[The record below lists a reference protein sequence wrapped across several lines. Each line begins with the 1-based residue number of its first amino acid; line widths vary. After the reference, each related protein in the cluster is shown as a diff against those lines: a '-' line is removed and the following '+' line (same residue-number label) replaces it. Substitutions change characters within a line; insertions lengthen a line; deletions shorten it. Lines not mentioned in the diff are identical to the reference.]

1 MNIILFD
8 DPILRT
14 NLLPLT
20 FTRPISEIRIGIL
33 KISEKW
39 SKRLQTNIF
48 YLTESYLQEK
58 YLDVDTDD
66 DHLYINGALFP
77 NESLIQAIM
86 GLKSGEVLTNG
97 SQYLAFKATG
107 RYKNA
112 NLLMTVME
120 KMRHV
125 EFEGKAD
132 MIHYPWEIFQKN
144 RNQIIADYQLITA
157 GRKSEKIADKYTK
170 VYGKQHIFIEEG
182 ANIKASVL
190 NAEEGVIYIGKNA
203 VIQEG
208 SLIRGAFALC
218 EGATLNMGAK
228 IKGDTT
234 IGQYCKVGGE
244 VSNSILFGYSNKGHE
259 GFIGNTVIGEWCNLG
274 ADTNTSNLKNNYSS
288 IKVWNYTQEKYI
300 DSQLQFC
307 GLLMGDHSKCS
318 INTMFNTGTVMGVG
332 ANVFDYG
339 FPPKFVPDFSWGGSQ
354 SFVEAD
360 FDKTCEIAER
370 MMGRRHLSLSKEDKA
385 ILRKVFE
392 NTSYYRT
399 YNR

>member
-14 NLLPLT
+14 NFLPLT

-48 YLTESYLQEK
+48 YLTESYLQNK
-58 YLDVDTDD
+58 YPDTDTDD
-66 DHLYINGALFP
+66 DHLYINGALLP
-77 NESLIQAIM
+77 NELLIHAIM
-86 GLKSGEVLTNG
+86 TLKTGEVLVHG
-97 SQYLAFKATG
+97 GKYLAFKASG
-107 RYKNA
+107 RYKN
-112 NLLMTVME
+112 NKLLTNVME
-120 KMRHV
+120 KMKQIP
-125 EFEGKAD
+125 FEGEAD
-132 MIHYPWEIFQKN
+132 MINYPWEIFQKN
-144 RNQIIADYQLITA
+144 RNQIIADFQIVTA
-157 GRKSEKIADKYTK
+157 GRKSEKISDKYTK

-234 IGQYCKVGGE
+234 IGPFCKVGGE

-288 IKVWNYTQEKYI
+288 IKVWNYAQEKYI
-300 DSQLQFC
+300 DSHLQFC

-318 INTMFNTGTVMGVG
+318 INTMFNTGTVVGVG
-332 ANVFDYG
+332 ANIFDYG
-339 FPPKFVPDFSWGGSQ
+339 FPPKFVPDFSWGGNQ

-370 MMGRRHLSLSKEDKA
+370 MMARRHITLNKEDKA
-385 ILRKVFE
+385 ILKKVFE
-392 NTSYYRT
+392 DTSYYRT
-399 YNR
+399 QNK